1 MLDNDNII
9 STSVSEAVEKI
20 PTDEKDYC
28 KCSFM
33 CFTLHSHNIQRA
45 DQHNSR
51 NSCLPTRIHPVQVKK
66 NQRRHFT
73 ENLHRKRCNS
83 WRMISFIHCGSEK
96 RVYKY
101 RFPGNQLNQLVL
113 EKEVASY
120 IWVHSNS
127 LIKNLIPFEDD
138 AEICLLNFLMWSICK
153 QPEDTF
159 INKMASPKIDFYFE
173 VFKQLKT
180 MC

>member
-1 MLDNDNII
+1 MLG
-9 STSVSEAVEKI
+9 
-20 PTDEKDYC
+20 
-28 KCSFM
+28 
-33 CFTLHSHNIQRA
+33 
-45 DQHNSR
+45 
-51 NSCLPTRIHPVQVKK
+51 
-66 NQRRHFT
+66 RR
-73 ENLHRKRCNS
+73 
-83 WRMISFIHCGSEK
+83 W
-96 RVYKY
+96 
-101 RFPGNQLNQLVL
+101 LV
-113 EKEVASY
+113 

-180 MC
+180 MCWVISQEQHSIKTLEFIETNSYFYSFTFEKNTFSSSSHQWIDFFLWICWQTEKLWVQHQNIISLLEIQTRLLFFLHA